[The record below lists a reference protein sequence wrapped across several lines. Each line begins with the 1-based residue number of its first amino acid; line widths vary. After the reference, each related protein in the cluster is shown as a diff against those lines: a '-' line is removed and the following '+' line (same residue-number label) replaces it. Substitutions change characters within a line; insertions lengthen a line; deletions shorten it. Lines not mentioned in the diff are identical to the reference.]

1 MNVEI
6 HESPYEVVALAADR
20 LGGAEIN
27 SNECT
32 TLEMHNAGDAY
43 QELPLP
49 MMGEQERP
57 LSILH
62 QK

>member
-1 MNVEI
+1 MTEEI
-6 HESPYEVVALAADR
+6 HEFPYEVVVLAADR

-27 SNECT
+27 LNECARPKT
-32 TLEMHNAGDAY
+32 DNAGNAY
-43 QELPLP
+43 QEPPLP

-62 QK
+62 QE